1 MTSATQGR
9 GLFKY
14 LLKRLSSAIIS
25 MFIVVT
31 VVFLLMRLMPVKGYF
46 GGRAD
51 SMTEENKQKI
61 LQNMGLLDPWYKQL
75 LNFYDDLVHLDFG
88 RSVTLQPK
96 TPVVKILAKKLPYS
110 VNFGLGA
117 IVISLLLGCSLG
129 VLMARR
135 KGGFWDKIGTG
146 YIVIINAVP
155 PIVYY
160 LMIQISVTAS
170 TPLPMLFNVNKPA
183 SYILP
188 LVCMA
193 LGPTANYAM
202 WIRRYMV
209 DELNRD
215 YIKLARAKGMPNNA
229 IMRRHVMRNAFIPLA
244 QYLPSTILFTI
255 SGSIYVEA
263 LFSIPGMGGLLI
275 SAIQKQDNP
284 VVQAVVLLYA
294 VMGVFGLL
302 LGDIAMAVCDP
313 RISLYKKGG
322 SR

>member
-1 MTSATQGR
+1 M
-9 GLFKY
+9 FKY

-31 VVFLLMRLMPVKGYF
+31 VVFLLMRLMPVEGYF

-202 WIRRYMV
+202 WIRR
-209 DELNRD
+209 
-215 YIKLARAKGMPNNA
+215 
-229 IMRRHVMRNAFIPLA
+229 
-244 QYLPSTILFTI
+244 
-255 SGSIYVEA
+255 
-263 LFSIPGMGGLLI
+263 
-275 SAIQKQDNP
+275 
-284 VVQAVVLLYA
+284 
-294 VMGVFGLL
+294 
-302 LGDIAMAVCDP
+302 
-313 RISLYKKGG
+313 
-322 SR
+322 

>member
-1 MTSATQGR
+1 M
-9 GLFKY
+9 LKY
-14 LLKRLSSAIIS
+14 IVKRLGAAIVS
-25 MFIVVT
+25 MFIVIT
-31 VVFLLMRLMPVKGYF
+31 VVFLLMRLMPVEGYF

-61 LQNMGLLDPWYKQL
+61 LENLGLLDPWYKQL
-75 LNFYDDLVHLDFG
+75 ASFYDDLAHLDFG

-96 TPVVKILAKKLPYS
+96 TPVTKILAKKMPYS
-110 VNFGLGA
+110 IGFGLGA
-117 IVISLLLGCSLG
+117 IAISLVLGCSLG

-135 KGGFWDKIGTG
+135 PHGLWDKLGTG
-146 YIVIINAVP
+146 YIVFINAVP

-170 TPLPMLFNVNKPA
+170 TPLPMLFNSAKPE
-183 SYILP
+183 SYVLP

-215 YIKLARAKGMPNNA
+215 YIKLARAKGMPNNK
-229 IMRRHVMRNAFIPLA
+229 IMLRHVVRNAFIPLA

-275 SAIQKQDNP
+275 TSIQKQDNP

-302 LGDIAMAVCDP
+302 LGDLAMAICDP
-313 RISLYKKGG
+313 RISLDKKGG

>member
-1 MTSATQGR
+1 M
-9 GLFKY
+9 FKY

-31 VVFLLMRLMPVKGYF
+31 VVFLLMRLMPVEGYF

-88 RSVTLQPK
+88 RSVTLQSK

-155 PIVYY
+155 AHC
-160 LMIQISVTAS
+160 LLSDDS
-170 TPLPMLFNVNKPA
+170 DF
-183 SYILP
+183 
-188 LVCMA
+188 
-193 LGPTANYAM
+193 
-202 WIRRYMV
+202 RYGV
-209 DELNRD
+209 HTS
-215 YIKLARAKGMPNNA
+215 P
-229 IMRRHVMRNAFIPLA
+229 H
-244 QYLPSTILFTI
+244 
-255 SGSIYVEA
+255 
-263 LFSIPGMGGLLI
+263 
-275 SAIQKQDNP
+275 
-284 VVQAVVLLYA
+284 VVQREQARQLHPPAGLHGTRTDRELCHVDSPLY
-294 VMGVFGLL
+294 
-302 LGDIAMAVCDP
+302 
-313 RISLYKKGG
+313 GG
-322 SR
+322 